1 MATAVSLAH
10 GWGALDRDVELAIL
24 LWKSNQHLQGT
35 SDSQWICLTE
45 IEQVESL
52 GKSLLITQVF
62 IGFPLLYAQWL
73 TRIASDSIVSWPR
86 HWVL

>member
-24 LWKSNQHLQGT
+24 LWKPNQHLQAT
-35 SDSQWICLTE
+35 SDSQRICLTE

-52 GKSLLITQVF
+52 GKSLLVAEVV
-62 IGFPLLYAQWL
+62 IGSPLLYAQWL

-86 HWVL
+86 HWIL